1 MTKLSG
7 EGQIRRRIVTGKK
20 HRKNSEAGLK
30 SDEKITM
37 LRFCCIFPEVG
48 ASSSSENEETDMFI
62 TTTAIAA
69 LLVASAQ
76 AAPSATPAGPVEA
89 APLASKQLA
98 EGRSS
103 VAIAA
108 LEQRVAETPDDP
120 ALLINLGIAH
130 AQEGEEDKARAMFER
145 ALVSPEPI
153 ELETASGEVTDS
165 RRLARKAI
173 RMLERGDFATQITR
187 RD

>member
-1 MTKLSG
+1 
-7 EGQIRRRIVTGKK
+7 
-20 HRKNSEAGLK
+20 
-30 SDEKITM
+30 
-37 LRFCCIFPEVG
+37 
-48 ASSSSENEETDMFI
+48 MFI